1 MNEPNNALES
11 LRGLVVSDEEAA
23 RRNAAID
30 RRKAEAAC
38 ATLRINW
45 GAPQRHETTS
55 PQREG
60 PWAEKLGLIE
70 QRIGTGCLFGIV
82 GTRGNG
88 KTQMA
93 VEAMRTA
100 TGRLLTA
107 HYQTAISVFSRIKA
121 TFRKDSKESEEDI
134 VKALLKPKL
143 LVLDEV
149 GKRGESDWENNLFF
163 SIVDKR
169 YGDMT
174 DTILVANLEPTAFG
188 ECIGASLA
196 SRMNQTGGFILADWP
211 SRR

>member
-1 MNEPNNALES
+1 
-11 LRGLVVSDEEAA
+11 
-23 RRNAAID
+23 
-30 RRKAEAAC
+30 
-38 ATLRINW
+38 
-45 GAPQRHETTS
+45 
-55 PQREG
+55 
-60 PWAEKLGLIE
+60 
-70 QRIGTGCLFGIV
+70 V

-100 TGRLLTA
+100 TQRLLSA
-107 HYQTAISVFSRIKA
+107 QYHTAISVFSRIKA
-121 TFRKDSKESEEDI
+121 TFRKDSKESEDDI
-134 VKALLKPKL
+134 VRALLKPKL

-149 GKRGESDWENNLFF
+149 GKRGESDWENTLFF